1 MLKVQIAL
9 EADFAEAVVELE
21 VLVLH
26 FAGKVEVAVD
36 PAEAAHI
43 VQGILYVKDQQH
55 FDLVFEVFVL
65 S

>member
-26 FAGKVEVAVD
+26 FAGEVEVAVD

-55 FDLVFEVFVL
+55 FD
-65 S
+65 